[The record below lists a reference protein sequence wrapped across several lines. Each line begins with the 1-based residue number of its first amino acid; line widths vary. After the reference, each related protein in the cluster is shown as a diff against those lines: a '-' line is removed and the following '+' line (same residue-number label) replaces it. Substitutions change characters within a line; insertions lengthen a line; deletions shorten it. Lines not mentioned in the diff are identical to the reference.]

1 MNITTSNHGRNV
13 MFKIILIAV
22 AVIILLFLGIVAIQ
36 PSDFRITRSINIAAP
51 ADVVFVQVNDLRKMD
66 AWSPWLEPD
75 PAVKKTYEGP
85 SSGEGAVFAWAGN
98 NEVGE
103 GRLTIT
109 ESRPYELVRLRLDFV
124 KPLATTNTAEFT
136 FEPEG
141 DQTIVTWSMFGKR
154 PFLGKAISLFMDM
167 DKMIGGNFEKGLAN
181 MKNIAEGVA
190 RN

>member
-1 MNITTSNHGRNV
+1 MLKT
-13 MFKIILIAV
+13 ILIVV
-22 AVIILLFLGIVAIQ
+22 AVLILLFLVIVAIQ
-36 PSDFRITRSINIAAP
+36 PSDFRITRSINIATP
-51 ADVVFVQVNDLRKMD
+51 VDVVFAQVNDLHKMD
-66 AWSPWLEPD
+66 TWSPWLELD
-75 PAVKKTYEGP
+75 PSVKKTYEGP

-98 NEVGE
+98 NQVGE

-109 ESRPYELVRLRLDFV
+109 ESRPYDLVRIRLDFI
-124 KPLATTNTAEFT
+124 KPFATTNTAEFT

-141 DQTIVTWSMFGKR
+141 DQTAVTWSMFGKR

-181 MKNIAEGVA
+181 MKTIAEGAA

>member
-1 MNITTSNHGRNV
+1 MI
-13 MFKIILIAV
+13 KIILIVV
-22 AVIILLFLGIVAIQ
+22 AVLILLFLVIVAIQ

-51 ADVVFVQVNDLRKMD
+51 ADVVFAQVNDLHNMD

-85 SSGEGAVFAWAGN
+85 PSGEGAVFAWAGN
-98 NEVGE
+98 NQVGE

-109 ESRPYELVRLRLDFV
+109 ESHPYDLVRIRLDFI
-124 KPLATTNTAEFT
+124 KPFATTNTAEFT

-141 DQTIVTWSMFGKR
+141 DQTIVTWSMFGNQ
-154 PFLGKAISLFMDM
+154 PFMGKAISLFMDM
-167 DKMIGGNFEKGLAN
+167 DKMIGDNFEKGLAN

>member
-1 MNITTSNHGRNV
+1 
-13 MFKIILIAV
+13 MFKIILIVV
-22 AVIILLFLGIVAIQ
+22 AVLILLFLVIVAIQ

-51 ADVVFVQVNDLRKMD
+51 AYVVFEQVNDLHKMD

-75 PAVKKTYEGP
+75 PSVKKTYEGL
-85 SSGEGAVFAWAGN
+85 SSGEGAVFAWDGN
-98 NEVGE
+98 NQVGE
-103 GRLTIT
+103 GRLTVT
-109 ESRPYELVRLRLDFV
+109 ESDPYDLVRIRLDFI
-124 KPLATTNTAEFT
+124 KPFATTNTAEFT

-141 DQTIVTWSMFGKR
+141 DQTIVTWSMFGKQ
-154 PFLGKAISLFMDM
+154 PFMGKAISLFMDM